1 VAVEECSGLTATSVT
16 ANEMDMSSV
25 IARLT
30 VPAVLTVLLAAA
42 VYTDLRHG
50 KIYNKLTLTCIALGI
65 ILSLL
70 SAGLRGLGE
79 SLAGIGLIML
89 LYLLFAPLTGIG
101 GGDVKLIMA
110 VGALMGIR
118 FTVWSLLFSAAIGG
132 LLAVIVMIRH
142 RVLADTLKGMSTSLI
157 LRVFY
162 QAPVGITGGSRGL
175 KFRYSPAI
183 ALGTLL
189 AYFLRR

>member
-1 VAVEECSGLTATSVT
+1 MTDAIL
-16 ANEMDMSSV
+16 
-25 IARLT
+25 RLT
-30 VPAVLTVLLAAA
+30 VPAVLIVLLAAA

-79 SLAGIGLIML
+79 SLAGIGLVLL

-101 GGDVKLIMA
+101 GGDVKLMMA

-118 FTVWSLLFSAAIGG
+118 LTVWSLLFSAAIGG
-132 LLAVIVMIRH
+132 FFAVVVMTRH
-142 RVLADTLKGMSTSLI
+142 RVLVDTLKGMSTNLI
-157 LRVFY
+157 LKVFY
-162 QAPVGITGGSRGL
+162 QAPVEVTGGSRGL